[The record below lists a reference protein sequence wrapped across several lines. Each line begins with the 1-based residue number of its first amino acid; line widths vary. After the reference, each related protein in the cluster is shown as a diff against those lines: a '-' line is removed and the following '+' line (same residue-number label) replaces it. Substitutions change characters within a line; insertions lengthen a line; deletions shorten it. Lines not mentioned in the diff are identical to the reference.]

1 VVALLGFMISG
12 FFAAVPS
19 ELAELD
25 REEPAAPQ

>member
-1 VVALLGFMISG
+1 MISG